1 MLSPHFVLLFCP
13 TPDALH
19 QPTHFFYIE
28 VSPTLCHVKPFVTRE
43 KSICVHN
50 LQRQISD
57 YFVQEVAEI
66 RAKHIKKEKVKQI
79 LADNDSSDSEDDSCL
94 DDEQWYCEHL
104 AQWSGRVTVTADVQ
118 QNPAKLKEFLE
129 THFRH

>member
-13 TPDALH
+13 TPHALLLYRS
-19 QPTHFFYIE
+19 QSYPVPRE
-28 VSPTLCHVKPFVTRE
+28 TLCYRD

-50 LQRQISD
+50 PQRQISD

-66 RAKHIKKEKVKQI
+66 RAKHIKKKKVEQI
-79 LADNDSSDSEDDSCL
+79 LADYDSSDSEDDSWL
-94 DDEQWYCEHL
+94 DDEQWL